1 MPVWEASD
9 KQEYAAR
16 TIRNKIMGKLNTYLT
31 QFPPVLAHGHGKAA
45 TTSPLDPEAI
55 ISSMKLDRNVKPSEW
70 AKPGA
75 RAGFKILRVR
85 NHLPFLTVNILSK
98 HHYRVRLRRP

>member
-70 AKPGA
+70 AKPGT

-85 NHLPFLTVNILSK
+85 NHLPFLASSHHKILF
-98 HHYRVRLRRP
+98 